1 MIKFITF
8 IWLISISLV
17 GISQSML
24 PLVQDTNVNQLGH
37 EISISGVG
45 DYQSTS
51 IGKDITRA
59 FFNGGLIDESMK
71 TTSSSR
77 HDEINRFGIDI
88 NSEIEYRNHNINL
101 FKDSLKGLL
110 LKEVYIIFPQLFIPK
125 IYLICASLGMRFLL
139 VHCLFYG
146 YSIYQ
151 YGFPENRYGLVE

>member
-1 MIKFITF
+1 MKFISF

-17 GISQSML
+17 SISQSML
-24 PLVQDTNVNQLGH
+24 PLVQYTNANQFGH

-59 FFNGGLIDESMK
+59 FFYGGLIDESMK

-101 FKDSLKGLL
+101 FLLMNVFDSFVK
-110 LKEVYIIFPQLFIPK
+110 YILSSIWIR
-125 IYLICASLGMRFLL
+125 YLVSFLDELGHINTGFQRF
-139 VHCLFYG
+139 V
-146 YSIYQ
+146 SQADNVNI
-151 YGFPENRYGLVE
+151 ET